1 MFERGFIYLVIV
13 DMHCDALSAAFSSKR
28 SLAVENQ
35 EGHVDIP
42 RLKKGGI
49 GIQFFALFGA
59 DPFPC
64 NALLYTLQLL
74 DFFWEEYYKNQDL
87 IEPILSCEDIQNC
100 IESGK
105 IGALL
110 VIEGGEALAGS
121 IEVLRIFYRLG
132 IRGIGLTWNY
142 RNEIADGI
150 SENRTGGGLTTFGA
164 EVVKEMNRLGMLI
177 DVSHISERGF
187 WDVLELSN
195 SPVVASHSNCRSVW
209 DHPRNLTDEQIK
221 AIAEKEGVIGLNFVP
236 DFLGP
241 PGAGLNFLLKHIDH
255 ICNLVG
261 DDYLGFGSDFD
272 GIKSAI
278 PEIPD
283 ASYYSVLIEALQRHG
298 FSDTTIRK
306 ICSENCLRLLRK
318 ILKK

>member
-1 MFERGFIYLVIV
+1 MMIV
-13 DMHCDALSAAFSSKR
+13 DMHCDALSAALRFKR
-28 SLAVENQ
+28 SLAVESQ

-59 DPFPC
+59 EPYPY
-64 NALLYTLQLL
+64 NALLHTLRQL
-74 DFFWEEYYKNQDL
+74 DFFWEEYYKNQDI
-87 IEPILSCEDIQNC
+87 IEPILTVADIQKC
-100 IESGK
+100 IDSGK
-105 IGALL
+105 IGAFL

-132 IRGIGLTWNY
+132 IRGICLTWNY
-142 RNEIADGI
+142 RNEIADGVN
-150 SENRTGGGLTTFGA
+150 EARTGGGLTVFGT

-177 DVSHISERGF
+177 DVSHISIRGF
-187 WDVLELSN
+187 WDVIEISD

-236 DFLGP
+236 NFLGP
-241 PGAGLNFLLKHIDH
+241 PGAGLDFLLKHIDH
-255 ICNLVG
+255 ICELVG

-272 GIKSAI
+272 GIKSTI

-283 ASYYSVLIEALQRHG
+283 ASHYYALIDALQRHG

-306 ICSENCLRLLRK
+306 ICSENCLRLLKRV
-318 ILKK
+318 LKNKK